1 MRGFACWGCLASGRG
16 GEASEPPPSCPQSSL
31 AQWGA
36 SAAMQVVS
44 RRQSE
49 VRVPWLRSLAAA
61 REQHH
66 EDHTDTEGEETEEEE
81 EEAAEE
87 SKLSEVPGERTRRAC
102 AGTPEGVGSRGP
114 G

>member
-1 MRGFACWGCLASGRG
+1 
-16 GEASEPPPSCPQSSL
+16 
-31 AQWGA
+31 
-36 SAAMQVVS
+36 MQVVS
-44 RRQSE
+44 RRQSK

-87 SKLSEVPGERTRRAC
+87 SKLSEVPGRAQ
-102 AGTPEGVGSRGP
+102 AEGVCRNP
-114 G
+114 